1 MNSQIFSVFGIFL
14 VLILDLIT
22 IAARSALQH
31 ANLARVLQ
39 LRTQMEVEIGRTLAL
54 MNYLPRPHAGLHIV
68 QSFARFVLVG
78 LILTIIP
85 WTQNTWTTVAVL
97 AVFLSFG
104 LLTVWLEWIVER
116 VVARDP
122 EIWVI
127 RLALFTQILTTV
139 LYPLVNLSL
148 LFSQDTSSSN
158 DTAGTVTEDE
168 LKTLVE
174 AGQQEGILEQEERQ
188 MIFSVFQLGDTL
200 TREIMVPRIDVRA
213 LDIHTPLPEAV
224 DALLESGYSRM
235 PFYEGRVDDIIGV
248 LYAKDLLKVWREG
261 NGQKGNV
268 RNLLREAYFVPEAKK
283 VDELFAEM
291 QSRHVHMAI
300 VVDEYGGVAGVVTM
314 EDIVEEIFGEIQDEY
329 DEEDLPYQVLENGD
343 YLFRGRIDLDDF
355 NGIMECNL
363 PRDEADTLSGFIYG
377 RLGHV
382 PVADESVQVDNLL
395 LTVEQVSSRRIRK
408 VRAQRISSHG
418 QSDVD

>member
-1 MNSQIFSVFGIFL
+1 MNSQMLIVFGIL
-14 VLILDLIT
+14 LILLLDLIT
-22 IAARSALQH
+22 IAARTGLQH

-39 LRTQMEVEIGRTLAL
+39 LRTQMEVETERALAL
-54 MNYLPRPHAGLHIV
+54 MNSLPRPHAGLHIV
-68 QSFARFVLVG
+68 QSLARFMLIG
-78 LILTIIP
+78 LILAVISGTP
-85 WTQNTWTTVAVL
+85 NTWTTASALAVL
-97 AVFLSFG
+97 LLAG
-104 LLTVWLEWIVER
+104 LLAAWLEWIVER

-122 EIWVI
+122 ETWVI

-139 LYPLVNLSL
+139 LYPLVSLSL
-148 LFSQDTSSSN
+148 MFSQDTSSSD
-158 DTAGTVTEDE
+158 DTAGIVTEDE

-200 TREIMVPRIDVRA
+200 TREIMVPRIDVLA
-213 LDIHTPLPEAV
+213 LDIHTPLPSAV
-224 DALLESGYSRM
+224 DALLESGYSRV
-235 PFYEGRVDDIIGV
+235 PFYEDRVDDIIGV
-248 LYAKDLLKVWREG
+248 LYAKDLLRVWREG
-261 NGQKGNV
+261 NGQEGNV

-314 EDIVEEIFGEIQDEY
+314 EDIIEEIFGEIQDEY
-329 DEEDLPYQVLENGD
+329 DEEELPYQVLENGD
-343 YLFRGRIDLDDF
+343 HLFRGRIDIDDF
-355 NGIMECNL
+355 NEIMECNL

-382 PVADESVQVDNLL
+382 PVADESVQVGDLL
-395 LTVEQVSSRRIRK
+395 LIVEKVSSRRIRK
-408 VRAQRISSHG
+408 VRARHVSSDG
-418 QSDVD
+418 QLHVD

>member
-1 MNSQIFSVFGIFL
+1 MNSQLSIVFGIFL

-22 IAARSALQH
+22 IAAHTGLQH

-39 LRTQMEVEIGRTLAL
+39 LRTQMEVGVGRTLAL
-54 MNYLPRPHAGLHIV
+54 MNSLLRPHAGLHIV
-68 QSFARFVLVG
+68 QSLARFVLIG
-78 LILTIIP
+78 LILAIVPGI
-85 WTQNTWTTVAVL
+85 QNTWTTAAVL
-97 AVFLSFG
+97 TMLLSVG
-104 LLTVWLEWIVER
+104 LLAAWLEWIVER

-122 EIWVI
+122 ETWVI

-139 LYPLVNLSL
+139 LYPLVSLSL
-148 LFSQDTSSSN
+148 LFSQDTSSSD
-158 DTAGTVTEDE
+158 DTAGIVTEDE

-200 TREIMVPRIDVRA
+200 TREIMVPRIDVLA
-213 LDIHTPLPEAV
+213 LDIHTPLPAAV
-224 DALLESGYSRM
+224 DALLESGYSRV
-235 PFYEGRVDDIIGV
+235 PFYEGSVDDIIGV
-248 LYAKDLLKVWREG
+248 LYAKDLLRVWREG

-268 RNLLREAYFVPEAKK
+268 RNLMREAYFVPEAKK

-291 QSRHVHMAI
+291 QRRHVHMAI

-314 EDIVEEIFGEIQDEY
+314 EDIIEEIFGEIQDEY
-329 DEEDLPYQVLENGD
+329 DEEDMPYQVLENGD
-343 YLFRGRIDLDDF
+343 HLFRGRIDLDDF
-355 NGIMECNL
+355 NEIMECNL

-382 PVADESVQVDNLL
+382 PVADESVQVDELL
-395 LTVEQVSSRRIRK
+395 LTVELVTSRRIRK
-408 VRAQRISSHG
+408 VRAQRISPDGELH
-418 QSDVD
+418 VD